1 MRKAQGVHSNPQL
14 TTSAPTQER
23 AWQPPYFRRYAVSD
37 TRSLP
42 GRPLRHSNMG
52 RSIFAY
58 WGFYIIFGGTT
69 LIFFYHYRKARQ
81 DKMRCYTKNRVAPD
95 SAAPSTSQPVIN
107 GTVVIYNYSNGAFAQ
122 QPGY

>member
-23 AWQPPYFRRYAVSD
+23 SWQPPYFRRYAVSD

-52 RSIFAY
+52 RSFFEK
-58 WGFYIIFGGTT
+58 WGGIIIFGVSA
-69 LIFFYHYRKARQ
+69 LFFFYLFISL
-81 DKMRCYTKNRVAPD
+81 MRRDAKNRVAPD